1 MNGETYPIPPSTVTN
16 AFGTTI
22 DVLCCVGPPMV
33 NTDGTSYL
41 EYEVRNV
48 VGEVVTSDTL
58 YLMQINPDKSSSST
72 ILSSTTQNETQYPG
86 NIIPDG
92 NGGVLATWSV
102 SVVQGTQPTY
112 PYQAVD
118 VSGGA
123 VGTPY
128 NLPFSPQS
136 VNITQQ
142 PDLVLGESGVAFAEG
157 PTTVTINGALT
168 PVDQIASFNIS
179 SGSPNWTYQAP
190 AGDTLTIVEA
200 TGDGGITIN
209 DSTAGILPLDTTGNN
224 SGSNAIPSSR
234 RSSGPAFVHCQLLVP
249 GKTGFLGHG
258 VAGLSQELKAQ
269 SLRASA

>member
-1 MNGETYPIPPSTVTN
+1 VVGLRGARDAADVPVPGGGRQRWGSGHALQFAVQPAIGEHYTATGPG
-16 AFGTTI
+16 AGRER
-22 DVLCCVGPPMV
+22 CCVRGGP
-33 NTDGTSYL
+33 D
-41 EYEVRNV
+41 
-48 VGEVVTSDTL
+48 
-58 YLMQINPDKSSSST
+58 
-72 ILSSTTQNETQYPG
+72 
-86 NIIPDG
+86 
-92 NGGVLATWSV
+92 
-102 SVVQGTQPTY
+102 
-112 PYQAVD
+112 
-118 VSGGA
+118 
-123 VGTPY
+123 
-128 NLPFSPQS
+128 
-136 VNITQQ
+136 
-142 PDLVLGESGVAFAEG
+142 
-157 PTTVTINGALT
+157 NGALT